1 MTRNTKLSG
10 ILLALTL
17 TATVFSGCAGPA
29 KTSKAE
35 QPAPVV
41 TMLTGKVVETMD
53 AGGYTYINLEK
64 DGKQT
69 WVAAPAMKVSVG
81 QEMKLL
87 PGAVMHNFPSNA
99 LKRTFETIVFS
110 GGLPEAAGAV
120 AATKDESG
128 VVESTEPVLT
138 GKVTET
144 MDAANYTYIKVE
156 KDGKFGWSAVPG
168 SEFSVGDEVEVL
180 PGTVMGQFTSK
191 SLKRTFNQI
200 YFASGAK
207 VLKAAHP
214 EKPAAKPGVAA
225 KTVEAAKAPGEQAA
239 PAATP
244 PLPAGHP
251 KIDAAAVAA
260 ASASAPAA
268 SADNALTGKVVET
281 ADAAG
286 YTYLCLEKAGKK
298 TWVAVPTMKV
308 AVGQEVTLA
317 PGMVMTN
324 FVSKGLNRT
333 FESIVFSN
341 GPQ

>member
-10 ILLALTL
+10 MLLALTL
-17 TATVFSGCAGPA
+17 TAAVFSGCAGPA
-29 KTSKAE
+29 KSSKAE
-35 QPAPVV
+35 QATPAA

-87 PGAVMHNFPSNA
+87 PGAVMHQFPSKA
-99 LKRTFETIVFS
+99 LNRTFETIVFS

-168 SEFSVGDEVEVL
+168 SEFSVGDEVEVQ

-214 EKPAAKPGVAA
+214 EKPAAK
-225 KTVEAAKAPGEQAA
+225 TVEAAQTPAEPAS

-251 KIDAAAVAA
+251 KIDAAAAAAAPAPA
-260 ASASAPAA
+260 ASASA
-268 SADNALTGKVVET
+268 ALTGKVVET
-281 ADAAG
+281 ADAGG

-317 PGMVMTN
+317 PGMVMSN

-341 GPQ
+341 GPL